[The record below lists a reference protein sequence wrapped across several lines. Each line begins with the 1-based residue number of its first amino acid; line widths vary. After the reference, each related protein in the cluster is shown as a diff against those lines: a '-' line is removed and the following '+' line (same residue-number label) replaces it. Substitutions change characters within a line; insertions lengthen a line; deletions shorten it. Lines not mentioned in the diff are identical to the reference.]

1 MKKQEPFQVCNVI
14 ISTHHTLIEG
24 VGGSKHL
31 GMLDGF
37 RLDKR
42 LGGCPRIRS
51 CCTGIRI
58 EEALSFTKFLAML
71 ESCKKYLTALSHP
84 TTLAR
89 EAELYC

>member
-1 MKKQEPFQVCNVI
+1 MKKQEPFQECNVI
-14 ISTHHTLIEG
+14 ISTHGTLIDW

-31 GMLDGF
+31 SMFDGC

-42 LGGCPRIRS
+42 LGGYARIRS
-51 CCTGIRI
+51 CCTGIRM
-58 EEALSFTKFLAML
+58 EEALSFTMFLAVL